1 MNLTLD
7 EIQNFKGKY
16 PKQIWSL
23 FFSEMWERF
32 CFYGMRGMLVFFMIS
47 QLNFHEKEANLQ
59 YGATQA
65 FVYAFT
71 FVGGLFADKI
81 LGFRKSLFWGGL
93 LMIVGSLILAT
104 DPHKFFF
111 LGIAFTV
118 VGTGFFKPNISSMVG
133 QLYKPNDSRADA
145 GFSLFYAG
153 INLGALLGGYLCI
166 AIGKGEL
173 LSHLIPEG
181 LHWNVAFGL
190 AAIVMVISLVNFI
203 FTQRS
208 LGTIGLQP
216 GHPNHEVKSAP
227 MPKWKE
233 YGVYILSLI
242 FIPIIMKMV
251 SVPEYTDYFMWIVGP
266 LTILYLFYEFS
277 RIDQD
282 LYKNPFSLKGRLSRE
297 KYILN
302 SLLILVIYLSL
313 ILYSYYKMNWLYCLP
328 IIPLSWF
335 NIVFQTKRCH
345 DINLNGW
352 YQLIPFFG
360 IYLLLKK
367 GDIGKNDYGTT
378 EITHNKTLDPSI
390 KKLYAALI
398 FILFSIVFWGI
409 YEQSGGSLSIFA
421 AKNLNKDLLGLDP
434 NGVNNSGG
442 AFFIIFLAPLL
453 GLLWIWMNKKKIEP
467 NTIIKFGLGFIF
479 LGLGY
484 YVLFAT
490 RLFADLQG
498 VTSLNFFTLALLV
511 ITLGELCLSPIGLS
525 IMTKLSTKNLQ
536 GMMMGMWFL
545 ASAYGQYVAGIIGAG
560 LADAKEGST
569 NYDALITYTEGY
581 KQLALYA
588 VIAGVVLILISP
600 LIKKLMQEVK

>member
-1 MNLTLD
+1 MSKTLE
-7 EIQNFKGKY
+7 EIQNFEGKY

-47 QLNFHEKEANLQ
+47 QLDFHESEANLQ

-93 LMIVGSLILAT
+93 LMIIGSLILAA

-173 LSHLIPEG
+173 FTSIIPEE
-181 LHWNVAFGL
+181 LRWHLAFGF
-190 AAIVMVISLVNFI
+190 AAIVMVISLINFV

-216 GHPNHEVKSAP
+216 GHPNNEVKSAP
-227 MPKWKE
+227 IPKWKE
-233 YGVYILSLI
+233 YGTYVLSLI
-242 FIPIIMKMV
+242 FVPIIMIMV
-251 SVPEYTDYFMWIVGP
+251 AKTEYTDYFMWTIGP
-266 LTILYLFYEFS
+266 LTLIYLFYE
-277 RIDQD
+277 
-282 LYKNPFSLKGRLSRE
+282 
-297 KYILN
+297 
-302 SLLILVIYLSL
+302 
-313 ILYSYYKMNWLYCLP
+313 M
-328 IIPLSWF
+328 
-335 NIVFQTKRCH
+335 TKV
-345 DINLNGW
+345 
-352 YQLIPFFG
+352 
-360 IYLLLKK
+360 
-367 GDIGKNDYGTT
+367 T
-378 EITHNKTLDPSI
+378 PSER
-390 KKLYAALI
+390 KKLWAALV
-398 FILFSIVFWGI
+398 FILFSILFWGI

-442 AFFIIFLAPLL
+442 AFFIIFLAPLI
-453 GLLWIWMNKKKIEP
+453 GLLWIWLNKRKIEP

-484 YVLFAT
+484 YILFAT

-498 VTSLNFFTLALLV
+498 ITSLNFFTVALLA

-560 LADAKEGST
+560 LATAKEGST
-569 NYDALITYTEGY
+569 NYDALITYTDGY
-581 KQLALYA
+581 KQLGLYA

-600 LIKKLMQEVK
+600 FVKKLMQEVK